1 MNASRGGGGKAFKG
15 NPPCFRPVP
24 DPLSAKYL
32 ALSRAF
38 PAVRLVWLVL
48 LGLALYGV
56 VILNGL
62 GLSSLATFPVLAV
75 ALDLVFQRFRF
86 PSLRFPD
93 AALATAFFLVLL
105 LPPTVPVAAG
115 LLVVFVA
122 ISLRHILRLAGHP
135 WLNPAAVG
143 VLVGALLLGLS
154 PAWWM
159 TVTPLEEVV
168 VVVSGVLIA
177 LRSHGGWRIPA
188 YFLGSFALLSLIPHF
203 LLGEASSPVLLL
215 LGAVDPA
222 LVFFGLF
229 MVPEP
234 RTAPRDPHLQPVYA
248 TVVALGS
255 VLLSALLPT
264 LGVIVALLLGNTL
277 TIFLARRTPLPA
289 ESAGRERRAALP
301 PRRERSQ
308 TRASRRW
315 PVSQRVA
322 AGLFVLLL
330 LAVGT
335 SALGASPG
343 GLGAAPLL
351 STPPG
356 GGGASYTNCQTD
368 NPAIPSS
375 VASSL
380 HQRLGPSVLLS
391 YDPSTGVVVFY
402 DPVHQ
407 ITVTEVDLYEDFG
420 YAEFN
425 GDDYAVSGC
434 SA

>member
-1 MNASRGGGGKAFKG
+1 MAKFSRLL
-15 NPPCFRPVP
+15 R
-24 DPLSAKYL
+24 
-32 ALSRAF
+32 AL

-56 VILNGL
+56 ATLNGL
-62 GLSSLATFPVLAV
+62 GLSSLVAFPVLGV
-75 ALDLVFQRFRF
+75 ALDLVFQRVRF
-86 PSLRFPD
+86 PSVRFPD
-93 AALATAFFLVLL
+93 AAIATSLFLVLL

-115 LLVVFVA
+115 VLVVLAA

-135 WLNPAAVG
+135 WLNPAALG
-143 VLVGALLLGLS
+143 VLLGALLFGLA

-159 TVTPLEEVV
+159 AVTPLEELAVV
-168 VVVSGVLIA
+168 VGGVLVA
-177 LRSHGGWRIPA
+177 LRTRNGWRLPA
-188 YFLGSFALLSLIPHF
+188 YFLGSFALLSLLPHF

-234 RTAPRDPHLQPVYA
+234 RTAPRDPHLQPLYA

-255 VLLSALLPT
+255 VLLSAVLPT

-277 TIFLARRTPLPA
+277 TLFLARRTGAPL
-289 ESAGRERRAALP
+289 ESRATERAYLPP
-301 PRRERSQ
+301 PRRERVRG
-308 TRASRRW
+308 RAPRRW

-335 SALGASPG
+335 SALGTSNG
-343 GLGAAPLL
+343 GLGASPLV
-351 STPPG
+351 SNPTG
-356 GGGASYTNCQTD
+356 GGGSSYTNCQVD
-368 NPAIPSS
+368 NPAISPS
-375 VASSL
+375 VVSSL
-380 HQRLGPSVLLS
+380 HQRLGPSVILS
-391 YDPSTGVVVFY
+391 YDSSTGTVVFY

>member
-1 MNASRGGGGKAFKG
+1 MPAKYF
-15 NPPCFRPVP
+15 
-24 DPLSAKYL
+24 PLS
-32 ALSRAF
+32 RVF
-38 PAVRLVWLVL
+38 PPVRLVWLVL
-48 LGLALYGV
+48 VGLALYGV

-62 GLSSLATFPVLAV
+62 GLSSLVAFPVLAV
-75 ALDLVFQRFRF
+75 ALDLVFQSFRF

-93 AALATAFFLVLL
+93 AALATSLFLVLL
-105 LPPTVPVAAG
+105 LPPTVPLAAG

-122 ISLRHILRLAGHP
+122 TSLRHILRAAGHP
-135 WLNPAAVG
+135 WLNPAALG
-143 VLVGALLLGLS
+143 VLMGALLLGLA

-168 VVVSGVLIA
+168 VVISGVLIA
-177 LRSHGGWRIPA
+177 LRTRNGWRIPA
-188 YFLGSFALLSLIPHF
+188 YFLGSFALLSLVPHF
-203 LLGEASSPVLLL
+203 VLGEASSPVLLL

-248 TVVALGS
+248 TGVALGS
-255 VLLSALLPT
+255 VLLSAVLPT
-264 LGVIVALLLGNTL
+264 VGVIVALLLGNTL
-277 TIFLARRTPLPA
+277 TLFLGQKTSLPG
-289 ESAGRERRAALP
+289 ESGARERAPAPP
-301 PRRERSQ
+301 PRRERAR

-335 SALGASPG
+335 SALGASNG

-356 GGGASYTNCQTD
+356 GGGTTYTNCQAD
-368 NPAIPSS
+368 NPTIPSS
-375 VASSL
+375 TAASL

-391 YDPSTGVVVFY
+391 YNPSTGVVVFY